1 MYQLIE
7 LLGLLFVDVE
17 GELYGIDILAS
28 TLGSTD
34 EALIELTVLLEEEV
48 EGFYHLILG
57 EARELRMQLAVFCRI
72 SLHSLLHIGI
82 DAVGILAVKVII
94 FAVDVFGARIIKE
107 TFQLLQAFHYTIKLL
122 ELGSAIENFSHIRSC
137 LVKKV
142 FQTIGIESYLVEID
156 GKAGNRLTDAR
167 LGIIYVITEQLTEIE
182 EIESYLAVQV
192 YLYEC
197 GIYLLGKFQILIL
210 DSLDKQGH
218 LRRVLRNA
226 ASRTYHLV
234 TILHQ
239 IIEIGIGKESF
250 QWFDIL
256 LCRHILEVESIDG
269 RQISDLLLTLGKCL
283 LLLFLVFCSHCF
295 LLLFYF
301 FLYEPATESLGTE
314 APFMTVAIWETVIK
328 QRHKRLY

>member
-57 EARELRMQLAVFCRI
+57 EARELGMQLAVFCRI
-72 SLHSLLHIGI
+72 GLHALLHIGI

-137 LVKKV
+137 LIKKV
-142 FQTIGIESYLVEID
+142 FKTIGIESYLVEID
-156 GKAGNRLTDAR
+156 GKAGNRLTDAW

-182 EIESYLAVQV
+182 EIEGY
-192 YLYEC
+192 
-197 GIYLLGKFQILIL
+197 
-210 DSLDKQGH
+210 
-218 LRRVLRNA
+218 
-226 ASRTYHLV
+226 
-234 TILHQ
+234 
-239 IIEIGIGKESF
+239 
-250 QWFDIL
+250 L
-256 LCRHILEVESIDG
+256 LCRFICTSAAYTCLASFRSLSWIALISRGILGE
-269 RQISDLLLTLGKCL
+269 
-283 LLLFLVFCSHCF
+283 F
-295 LLLFYF
+295 
-301 FLYEPATESLGTE
+301 
-314 APFMTVAIWETVIK
+314 
-328 QRHKRLY
+328 